1 MKSLLQIAIL
11 ATLVFVRATTATAQ
25 LTPNDGKS
33 AGGGD
38 CAQNTYNCMATP
50 NPLPKADTIWLE
62 KMTWMDVRD
71 AMAAGKKTVIIAA
84 GGIEPNGPWVTLGKH
99 NWISET
105 NCEAIAKVLGDALCA
120 PIVPFVPEGS
130 IEPRSGHMLTMGT
143 ISLEQATYQALITD
157 IVRSFKANGFERI
170 FLIGDSGGNIKG
182 MQAVAAKL
190 SDAKTLVAAIPEYY
204 NYDQID
210 QMLAGKGVWAPGS
223 VSRDEGLHDNVA
235 TTLNIMINRRDE
247 VRLDQRI
254 KAGKASLAGV
264 SFADKEASLK
274 LARELIAFRTKTTVD
289 AMRKVIAS
297 RAQAK

>member
-120 PIVPFVPEGS
+120 PIVPFVSEGS

-210 QMLAGKGVWAPGS
+210 QMLAGKGVWAPGP

-235 TTLNIMINRRDE
+235 TTLNIMINRPDE